1 MQVRSF
7 QFVETNGIRLRA
19 VVEGE
24 GPLVVLVHGWPES
37 WYSYRHQI
45 DPIRD
50 AGYRVV
56 AIDVRGYGGSDKPE
70 SIEAYSMK
78 ELAADVA
85 GVIAAFGGG
94 PALLVGHDWGA
105 PIVWTTSILYRPL
118 VRAVAGLSVPFL
130 GRPRRPL
137 AELFRAIYT
146 AKGRFFYQVYF
157 QEPGVAEQELEA
169 DIPLTLR
176 KTYYSASGELTRQE
190 AGLIGRKTKYA
201 KFLDDMIDPSPL
213 PKWLA
218 EEDLA
223 YYAEQFRAGGFRGP
237 LNRYRNSERDW
248 EELPQLAIE
257 KVTQPALFLAGARD
271 PVLNFVP
278 NRNMLELIEPFY
290 LDLRRK
296 LVVPDVGHWV
306 QQEAPAV
313 VTRELLEFFAQV

>member
-1 MQVRSF
+1 MQTRKF
-7 QFVETNGIRLRA
+7 QFIETNGIRLRA
-19 VVEGE
+19 VVEGD
-24 GPLVVLVHGWPES
+24 GPLVVFIHGWPES

-45 DPIRD
+45 DPIRE

-56 AIDVRGYGGSDKPE
+56 VLDVRGYGGSDKPQP
-70 SIEAYSMK
+70 IEAYSMK
-78 ELAADVA
+78 ELTADVA

-94 PALLVGHDWGA
+94 PAILVGHDWGG

-118 VRAVAGLSVPFL
+118 VRAVAGLSVPYL

-137 AELFRAIYT
+137 AEMFRQLYT
-146 AKGRFFYQVYF
+146 ERERFFYQVYF

-169 DIPLTLR
+169 DIPVTLR
-176 KTYYSASGELTRQE
+176 KTYYSASGDLTQQQ
-190 AGLIGRKTKYA
+190 AGLVGRKTKFA

-213 PKWLA
+213 PKWLT
-218 EEDLA
+218 EEDVA

-248 EELPQLAIE
+248 EELPQLATE
-257 KVTQPALFLAGARD
+257 KVTQPALYMAGERD

-278 NRNMLELIEPFY
+278 GRNMFDVVDRYY
-290 LDLRRK
+290 LDLRKK
-296 LVVPDVGHWV
+296 LLVPGVGHWL
-306 QQEAPAV
+306 QQEAPDV